1 MTDDSMEWLV
11 VLALD
16 DDEPTIP
23 DAPAWPDAL
32 EQTRPTTILE
42 DEEESPEAEWQLEIE
57 SEMRPSL
64 RASRG

>member
-1 MTDDSMEWLV
+1 MTDDSMDW

-32 EQTRPTTILE
+32 EQTRPTTVYE
-42 DEEESPEAEWQLEIE
+42 DDDEPPEAEWELEIE
-57 SEMRPSL
+57 SEMRPPL
-64 RASRG
+64 RASHG